1 MISPESLRRY
11 PYFADLS
18 DEHLKTLAMN
28 ASEEAVPAGTQM
40 FGEGDPAEY
49 FNVIVKGEVDIQY
62 HHGDEHRPPVDTL
75 TAGDPLCWSAL
86 VDPFKT
92 SAFGTATKDT
102 QLIRIKAE
110 TMRELCDKDPM
121 LGFRLMKRIAR
132 LLGDRLQNARVQ
144 LATLD

>member
-28 ASEEAVPAGTQM
+28 ASEETVPAGTQM

-62 HHGDEHRPPVDTL
+62 LLGDEHRQTVDTL

-92 SAFGTATKDT
+92 SAFGTATKET
-102 QLIRIKAE
+102 HLIRIKAE